1 MSAYFIAQIEIRD
14 RDEYNLYQA
23 GFTEIFSKF
32 EGEILSV
39 DENPRVLEGDWPY
52 TRSVLI
58 RFPDE
63 EEAMKW
69 YNSPEY
75 QKLAQHRLNS
85 SRASI
90 IIASGPEQT
99 AT

>member
-23 GFTEIFSKF
+23 GFMEVFSKF
-32 EGEILSV
+32 EGEVLSV
-39 DENPRVLEGDWPY
+39 DDNPKVLEGDWPY
-52 TRSVLI
+52 TRAVLI
-58 RFPDE
+58 RFPNE
-63 EEAMKW
+63 EEALKW

-85 SRASI
+85 SHASI
-90 IIASGPEQT
+90 IITSGPEQT